1 MTWSMFRLDK
11 LWAPGPNRSGQ
22 IDAVAE
28 QTAGIKGDHKMIATR
43 RSLVAAAAALSL
55 APVHRIRAQTRPKLT
70 IGVLTDL
77 SGTYRDNTGPT
88 SVAATQLAVDEM
100 KPHLDFDVEV
110 ISADHQNKPD
120 VAASI
125 ARQWF
130 DSGVDVAA
138 DVPTSSTA
146 LAVAQVAK
154 AKDKLMLNASATVS
168 SLTDDQCSPN
178 TIVWSFD
185 TYENAQSTGGSLL
198 AQGFKSWFFITA
210 NYAFGQSLEELTAA
224 VVKKGGGEVKG
235 AVRYPF
241 PDTTDFSSYLAQAQ
255 ASGATVVGFANAGL
269 DSENCIKQAAEFG
282 LNRTMKLAPLLMFLQ
297 NPHALG
303 TQTCGGLTTTET
315 FYWDLNDRTR
325 GFTKRLLART
335 KENNYPNQA
344 HASSYGSTIHY
355 LKAAASLGVAQA
367 KQSGRAVVAKMK
379 AMPTDDDAFGPGKV
393 RADGRGEFPA
403 YLFEV
408 KTPRESKGEWDLYK
422 LVRTSPASEVLHPLN
437 PKCNFPI
444 G

>member
-1 MTWSMFRLDK
+1 
-11 LWAPGPNRSGQ
+11 
-22 IDAVAE
+22 
-28 QTAGIKGDHKMIATR
+28 MITTR
-43 RSLVAAAAALSL
+43 RTLLGGAAALSL
-55 APVHRIRAQTRPKLT
+55 TPVAGARAQARTKLT

-77 SGTYRDNTGPT
+77 SGTYRDNTGPL
-88 SVAATQLAVDEM
+88 SVAATQLAVEEM
-100 KPHLDFDVEV
+100 RPHLDFDVEV

-120 VAASI
+120 VAAAI

-130 DSGVDVAA
+130 DGGVDVAA
-138 DVPTSSTA
+138 DVPTSSVA

-154 AKDKLMLNASATVS
+154 EKDKLMLNASATVA

-185 TYENAQSTGGSLL
+185 TYENAHSTGGSLVT
-198 AQGFKSWFFITA
+198 QGFKSWYFITA
-210 NYAFGQSLEELTAA
+210 NYAFGQSLEELTAD

-235 AVRYPF
+235 ALRYPF

-269 DSENCIKQAAEFG
+269 DTENCIKQAAEFG
-282 LNRTMKLAPLLMFLQ
+282 LNKTMKIAPLLMFLQ

-325 GFTKRLLART
+325 AFTKRLLAKF

-344 HASSYGSTIHY
+344 HASSYSSTLHY
-355 LKAAASLGVAQA
+355 LKAAAAMGGAEA
-367 KQSGRAVVAKMK
+367 KKSGRAVVAKMK
-379 AMPTDDDAFGPGKV
+379 SMPTDDDAFGPGAV
-393 RADGRGEFPA
+393 RADGRGVFPA

-408 KTPRESKGEWDLYK
+408 KTPAESKSEWDLYK
-422 LVRTSPASEVLHPLN
+422 LVRTTPPSEVLHPLN
-437 PKCNFPI
+437 AKCNFPT